1 MNSKPNKPENNPS
14 QNQPMPTPSAPK
26 TPPPRPPLEAIIAS
40 APGFIFLLSPEGRY
54 LYANRRAKRGSSEEE
69 IGKLLE
75 QVLAPEQAAE
85 LRALMRRV
93 EGSGRPRTVE
103 LGAVDAIGRPR
114 RYIVTLSPFLV
125 LGRVEGFVGIGMDV
139 TASDDGPTDTRA
151 AELAARLTP
160 KQREVLVLVA
170 EGLSSREIGERLGVG
185 ERTVE
190 THREQLM
197 DRLEI
202 RGVAAL
208 ARFALSAGLL

>member
-1 MNSKPNKPENNPS
+1 MSDKPNKPGN
-14 QNQPMPTPSAPK
+14 
-26 TPPPRPPLEAIIAS
+26 TPPRTPAPRPAAKIPAPRASLEAIVAS
-40 APGFIFLLSPEGRY
+40 APAFLFLLSPEGRY
-54 LYANRRAKRGSSEEE
+54 LYTSRRARSGSSEEE
-69 IGKLLE
+69 TGRLLE
-75 QVLAPEQAAE
+75 QVLVPEQAAE
-85 LRALMRRV
+85 LRALMRWV
-93 EGSGRPRTVE
+93 AGSGRPRSVE

-114 RYIVTLSPFLV
+114 RCLVTLAPFLMD
-125 LGRVEGFVGIGMDV
+125 GRCVGYVGV
-139 TASDDGPTDTRA
+139 GLPWAPEESGPTDVRA

-170 EGLSSREIGERLGVG
+170 EGLSSREIARRLGVS

-197 DRLEI
+197 DRLDI